1 MELSA
6 KKAGYTKAQFMQSS
20 QYTGVEKDIL
30 RIRLDETKRYT
41 HEQAKKAIADFKRK
55 VARK

>member
-1 MELSA
+1 MSA

-41 HEQAKKAIADFKRK
+41 HEQAKKAISDFKRK
-55 VARK
+55 VAKK